1 MSLPTDEFVYF
12 AAWAIGSAL
21 IAAVFV
27 GIGPLLAVLIAL
39 VLVKP
44 FFDSL
49 S

>member
-1 MSLPTDEFVYF
+1 MFLPTEEFVNF

-27 GIGPLLAVLIAL
+27 GPWPILS
-39 VLVKP
+39 VLVALFFLKP
-44 FFDSL
+44 FFDQL